1 MAMTFDLYRLRKDYK
16 LTQKDVAKMLS
27 LPQSSVSAM
36 ENGKTAVSQRVKD
49 ILSAELSIENIDNYN
64 VRENVSINNNH
75 VNGNYNGYVNGAV
88 VDDQLQAKID
98 LILKDVSSLVER
110 REERISAL
118 ESRIDTLQEQLLQKN
133 EEIMNLK
140 LLLLQN
146 NIEFY

>member
-140 LLLLQN
+140 LLLLQI
-146 NIEFY
+146 NIEF